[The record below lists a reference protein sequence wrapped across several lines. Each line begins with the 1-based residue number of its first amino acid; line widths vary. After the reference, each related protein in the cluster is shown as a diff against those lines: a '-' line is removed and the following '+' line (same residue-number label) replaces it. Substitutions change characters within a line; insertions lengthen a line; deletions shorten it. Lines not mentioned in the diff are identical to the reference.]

1 MAGGWRISIEK
12 TFFLFTLNI
21 MRGGGFLDR
30 LGFKKS
36 RENQFRNAIGDKL
49 MNDNARLL
57 AKRANKGVYYG
68 TRDPANPAN
77 INYMVGEFLKEKF
90 PNNAAVGGRRKTR
103 KGKSRK
109 NRKGKSRKNR
119 TH

>member
-1 MAGGWRISIEK
+1 MYGGARRISIEK
-12 TFFLFTLNI
+12 TFFLFILNI

-68 TRDPANPAN
+68 PRDPANPAN

-103 KGKSRK
+103 KNRK

>member
-1 MAGGWRISIEK
+1 
-12 TFFLFTLNI
+12 

-68 TRDPANPAN
+68 PRDPANPAN
-77 INYMVGEFLKEKF
+77 INFMVGEFLKEKF
-90 PNNAAVGGRRKTR
+90 PNNAAPAAGGRRKTR
-103 KGKSRK
+103 KNKNRK

-119 TH
+119 LY